1 MTQNNGANQTAAPK
15 QLSTAMNFA
24 TAGFGGVV
32 GWCIVHPF
40 NTVAV
45 RMSLAS
51 MSSESVGKPA
61 LSFPKFFANTVK
73 ENGFGTLYQGL
84 SAGVLR
90 QVFYASS
97 RFGLFEVMR
106 ENGFGTLYQGLSA
119 GVLRQVFYASSRFG
133 LFEVMR
139 DEYAKARGTVDLA
152 GRLMCG
158 VVSGSMAAFI
168 SCPAEVTLVRL
179 SNDATLPPEQR
190 RNYSG
195 VGNAFSRIL
204 KEEGFSAFFR
214 GSGPFVNRAMLVG
227 AVQVGTYDQFKQV
240 YREKLNITS
249 AVPNVFAAA
258 MTSGLLYSIITMP
271 FETCKNR
278 MAFQKVDPITGKLP
292 FTSTPQ
298 AIKKIV
304 TQEGLLK
311 LWAGFPPYYLRCGG
325 HTVSMFMAIQWIRSV
340 L

>member
-1 MTQNNGANQTAAPK
+1 MSNNTSTRSTKEFAPTPPVAAK
-15 QLSTAMNFA
+15 KLSTFMNFA

-32 GWCIVHPF
+32 GWCVVHPF

-45 RMSLAS
+45 RMSLAT
-51 MSSESVGKPA
+51 MSGNVGKPTVA
-61 LSFPKFFANTVK
+61 LSFPSFFAKTVK
-73 ENGFGTLYQGL
+73 EGGVRSLYQGL

-90 QVFYASS
+90 QVFYA
-97 RFGLFEVMR
+97 
-106 ENGFGTLYQGLSA
+106 T
-119 GVLRQVFYASSRFG
+119 SRFG

-139 DEYAKARGTVDLA
+139 DEYEHAFGNVDLA
-152 GRLMCG
+152 GRLGCG
-158 VVSGSMAAFI
+158 IASGSIAAFI

-179 SNDATLPPEQR
+179 SNDSTLPVEQR
-190 RNYSG
+190 RNYKG
-195 VGNAFSRIL
+195 VGDAFARIL
-204 KEEGFSAFFR
+204 KEEGMTAFFR

-227 AVQVGTYDQFKQV
+227 AVQVGTYDQFKQT
-240 YREKLNITS
+240 YKEKFGIVHPVT
-249 AVPNVFAAA
+249 NVFCAA

-278 MAFQKVDPITGKLP
+278 MAFQKVDAATGKLP

-298 AIKKIV
+298 AIKKII
-304 TQEGLLK
+304 TEEGLLK

-325 HTVSMFMAIQWIRSV
+325 HTVSMFMAIQYVRAM